1 MPLQNTTLSFAQL
14 DARANQLA
22 RHLIQLGAAP
32 ERPIGILMRR
42 SLDLFTGL
50 VAILK
55 SGSAYVPMDPDY
67 PPDRLAIMAGD
78 SKACFPVPGQHCF
91 MRNTCLSEP
100 CRNKCPQCHLNA
112 GEVHSYSRSPSKMLS
127 VSVALLQAPVILS
140 QVDLEG
146 KVSEVLAAVEKDRQ
160 ATGSIESVPKVVLV
174 SFRAGLTLVGALHS
188 ALSLQ
193 QGTLLGI
200 NSSGSVIVKHLK
212 CMTALHIECT
222 QESADVESQLST
234 ALSLCRWMRRGPGY
248 CSSLRPP
255 QR

>member
-160 ATGSIESVPKVVLV
+160 ATGSIESVPKGRPGKLQ
-174 SFRAGLTLVGALHS
+174 SWPDARGSLALR
-188 ALSLQ
+188 
-193 QGTLLGI
+193 T
-200 NSSGSVIVKHLK
+200 
-212 CMTALHIECT
+212 
-222 QESADVESQLST
+222 ESAARNAPGHQLFWICNCQTSKVHDCT
-234 ALSLCRWMRRGPGY
+234 PYRVHTGIC
-248 CSSLRPP
+248 
-255 QR
+255 

>member
-50 VAILK
+50 VATLK

-78 SKACFPVPGQHCF
+78 SKACSPVPEQCYF

-100 CRNKCPQCHLNA
+100 CQQCNPWRPLCMSTVAKYSSMAEAPPRCSASVWHCCRHL
-112 GEVHSYSRSPSKMLS
+112 
-127 VSVALLQAPVILS
+127 
-140 QVDLEG
+140 
-146 KVSEVLAAVEKDRQ
+146 
-160 ATGSIESVPKVVLV
+160 
-174 SFRAGLTLVGALHS
+174 
-188 ALSLQ
+188 
-193 QGTLLGI
+193 
-200 NSSGSVIVKHLK
+200 
-212 CMTALHIECT
+212 
-222 QESADVESQLST
+222 
-234 ALSLCRWMRRGPGY
+234 
-248 CSSLRPP
+248 
-255 QR
+255 

>member
-78 SKACFPVPGQHCF
+78 SKACSPVPRQHCF

-100 CRNKCPQCHLNA
+100 CQDNYPQYHLDA
-112 GEVHSYSRSPSKMLS
+112 GEVHFYGRSPSKMLS
-127 VSVALLQAPVILS
+127 VSVALLQAPVLLS
-140 QVDLEG
+140 QVDLED

-174 SFRAGLTLVGALHS
+174 SFRARSMFVGALHS
-188 ALSLQ
+188 ALRLQ
-193 QGTLLGI
+193 QETLLCI
-200 NSSGSVIVKHLK
+200 ESVGS
-212 CMTALHIECT
+212 
-222 QESADVESQLST
+222 
-234 ALSLCRWMRRGPGY
+234 ALSNIQ
-248 CSSLRPP
+248 SA
-255 QR
+255 